1 MRCQR
6 VLCKEKL
13 DLGVS
18 SREMMKCMK
27 LYIDSFHLAAKSH
40 HSLQASE
47 EVINIALDVCVCV
60 CARARACDAK
70 RRLLKNSF
78 VTS

>member
-1 MRCQR
+1 
-6 VLCKEKL
+6 
-13 DLGVS
+13 
-18 SREMMKCMK
+18 MK